1 MSQQSNQQVLDANRK
16 QEEIVLTAKRRKDG
30 GKRDSDYYFSQ
41 LPEGIRNNL
50 TTEQAREIKRVIDRA
65 IPVPSKK
72 IVSTELTFWFFK
84 RFYCVFYLG
93 EDKRRLV
100 KNLSTNHAKLFKLS
114 AHILSSLIVWIATIF
129 VAATAVYYAKSTLG
143 IDLFPDRHAPEVI
156 MESLKQQGE

>member
-1 MSQQSNQQVLDANRK
+1 MSQLSKQQVQTAHLN
-16 QEEIVLTAKRRKDG
+16 QEELALASKRRQDG
-30 GKRDSDYYFSQ
+30 SKRNGDYYFSQ
-41 LPEGIRNNL
+41 LPEGIRKDL
-50 TTEQAREIKRVIDRA
+50 TMEQAREIKRVIDRA

-100 KNLSTNHAKLFKLS
+100 KNLSTNHAKMFKLS
-114 AHILSSLIVWIATIF
+114 AHILSSLIVWVATIF

-143 IDLFPDRHAPEVI
+143 IDLFPDQHAPELI
-156 MESLKQQGE
+156 MESIKQQGD